1 MILQQLDSFP
11 PSTNCMKSIAIW
23 FLVLALALFVPM
35 GSTVQAQPSERT
47 VLNDIPTRIDRKLR
61 RDAAR
66 LTLRLQQSTE
76 DLRYQSVVIPGST
89 VDHLYQVLATVYS
102 QNELAR
108 SVAECNVHTFPNPSI
123 DHFVLIYDKDV
134 AWASLLRDG
143 ISETT
148 NRELNDLLDE
158 YDLVIEKH
166 VQWDDTQDALTI
178 RSRRPMNISALAM
191 QFEEIEGVNK
201 TDLGIPRLR
210 GNDILVE
217 RSSGGWTITY
227 LLRFGAPIGGSGKEH
242 RWIFECSDSFQSTFV
257 REEGDDIPSHLR
269 CQFGEHPMLAGWR

>member
-1 MILQQLDSFP
+1 
-11 PSTNCMKSIAIW
+11 MKSIA
-23 FLVLALALFVPM
+23 FVVLVILTAWFVPT
-35 GSTVQAQPSERT
+35 GSSVLAQPSERVT
-47 VLNDIPTRIDRKLR
+47 VEGIPSRIDRKLR

-66 LTLRLQQSTE
+66 LALRLQRNTE
-76 DLRYQSVVIPGST
+76 DLRYQSIVIPQRT
-89 VDHLYQVLATVYS
+89 VDHLYQVLASVYS

-108 SVAECNVHTFPNPSI
+108 SVADCNVHTFPNPSI

-134 AWASLLRDG
+134 AWAALLRDG

-191 QFEEIEGVNK
+191 QFEGIEGVNK
-201 TDLGIPRLR
+201 TDLGVPRLR
-210 GNDILVE
+210 GNDIQVE
-217 RSSGGWTITY
+217 RSAGGWTVTY
-227 LLRFGAPIGGSGKEH
+227 LLRFGAPVGGSGKEH
-242 RWIFECSDSFQSTFV
+242 RWIFQCSDELQSTFL
-257 REEGDDIPSHLR
+257 REEGDDIPSYLR